1 MMSWEFNDEQ
11 KLGIRS
17 NFLDF
22 LDNDILQASRL
33 FFEYLSLF
41 ISLLISF
48 RLISSSSNIVKGIE

>member
-1 MMSWEFNDEQ
+1 MSWEFNEEQ

-22 LDNDILQASRL
+22 LDNDILQASRF

-41 ISLLISF
+41 VSLFL
-48 RLISSSSNIVKGIE
+48 RLISSSSNIVIGIE